1 MKNWDEKD
9 EVGQCLSDRDMEDA
23 KFVCQ
28 HIGIPFQE
36 VNFVKDYWNEVFR
49 YLNYSFIYTIKLY
62 IYYTQKVLHMQ
73 FRYLFCENFNIKI
86 FLRHVN
92 SVR

>member
-9 EVGQCLSDRDMEDA
+9 EVGQCLSDSDMEDA

-49 YLNYSFIYTIKLY
+49 YLNYSFIYTDNCIFITLK
-62 IYYTQKVLHMQ
+62 K
-73 FRYLFCENFNIKI
+73 FCTCSLDICSVKI
-86 FLRHVN
+86 LISKN
-92 SVR
+92 SLDMSIL

>member
-9 EVGQCLSDRDMEDA
+9 EVGQCLSDSDMEDA

-49 YLNYSFIYTIKLY
+49 YLNYSFI
-62 IYYTQKVLHMQ
+62 
-73 FRYLFCENFNIKI
+73 
-86 FLRHVN
+86 
-92 SVR
+92 

>member
-9 EVGQCLSDRDMEDA
+9 EVGQCSSDHDLEDA

-28 HIGIPFQE
+28 HIGIPFKE

-49 YLNYSFIYTIKLY
+49 YLLAAE
-62 IYYTQKVLHMQ
+62 L
-73 FRYLFCENFNIKI
+73 
-86 FLRHVN
+86 
-92 SVR
+92 